1 MKHVRLDSLFDVKSG
16 NSLALNNLDE
26 GDIPFI
32 ARGSKNNGIA
42 EVDGILQYV
51 KKENLPPF
59 PGHCI
64 TVALSGSVL
73 ESFYQD
79 QPFYTAYHVAV
90 LYPKPEMS
98 REVMFFYCTCI
109 RKNNYKY
116 SYGRQANKTIKSL
129 MLPDIDYAESYVKKS
144 SYVKKRRNINPPST
158 ESFHQKKCDL
168 KDREWGYF
176 NLKDLFRITGS
187 KTNLF
192 TDLEESDS
200 ANGYPYVSTQ
210 ATNNG
215 VNGFVDTY
223 TEDGNVLTID
233 SAVLGYCAYQEKPFS
248 ASDHVE
254 KLIPEFKMN
263 KYIAMFLVTVI
274 NQEQYRY
281 NYGRKCSQTRL
292 KANQI
297 KLPCTREGKPDWEF
311 MENFIKSQPYT
322 ADL

>member
-1 MKHVRLDSLFDVKSG
+1 MKQVRLDSLFDVVYGVNRDLNKMTIVEKGIPFVSRKSG
-16 NSLALNNLDE
+16 N
-26 GDIPFI
+26 
-32 ARGSKNNGIA
+32 NGISA
-42 EVDGILQYV
+42 FVSATHDKFNPAHTIS
-51 KKENLPPF
+51 
-59 PGHCI
+59 
-64 TVALSGSVL
+64 VAGGGSVL
-73 ESFYQD
+73 EAFYQPKKYYSGRD
-79 QPFYTAYHVAV
+79 LFY
-90 LYPKPEMS
+90 LKPRENMS
-98 REVMFFYCTCI
+98 KEVMFFYCACI
-109 RKNNYKY
+109 RKNKYRY
-116 SYGRQANKTIKSL
+116 SYGRQANKTMRSL
-129 MLPDIDYAESYVKKS
+129 LVPDIDYAESYVKKL
-144 SYVKKRRNINPPST
+144 RHIAPPST

-200 ANGYPYVSTQ
+200 VSGYPYVSTQ

-297 KLPCTREGKPDWEF
+297 KLPCTKEGSPDWEF
-311 MENFIKSQPYT
+311 MENFIKSQPCT

>member
-1 MKHVRLDSLFDVKSG
+1 MKQVRLDSLFDVVYGVNRELNAMTIVEKGIPFVSRKSG
-16 NSLALNNLDE
+16 N
-26 GDIPFI
+26 
-32 ARGSKNNGIA
+32 NGVSAFVSATYDKFNPAHTIS
-42 EVDGILQYV
+42 
-51 KKENLPPF
+51 
-59 PGHCI
+59 
-64 TVALSGSVL
+64 VAGGGSVL
-73 ESFYQD
+73 EAFYQPKKYYSGRD
-79 QPFYTAYHVAV
+79 LFY
-90 LYPKPEMS
+90 LKPHESMS
-98 REVMFFYCTCI
+98 KEVMLFYCTCI
-109 RKNNYKY
+109 RKNSYKY
-116 SYGRQANKTIKSL
+116 NYGRQANKTMRSL
-129 MLPDIDYAESYVKKS
+129 LVPDIDYAESYVKKP
-144 SYVKKRRNINPPST
+144 SYVKKLRNINPPST

-223 TEDGNVLTID
+223 TEDGDVLTID

-254 KLIPEFKMN
+254 KLIPEFKIN

-297 KLPCTREGKPDWEF
+297 KLPCTREGNPDWDF
-311 MENFIKSQPYT
+311 MENFVKSQPYSKS
-322 ADL
+322 L